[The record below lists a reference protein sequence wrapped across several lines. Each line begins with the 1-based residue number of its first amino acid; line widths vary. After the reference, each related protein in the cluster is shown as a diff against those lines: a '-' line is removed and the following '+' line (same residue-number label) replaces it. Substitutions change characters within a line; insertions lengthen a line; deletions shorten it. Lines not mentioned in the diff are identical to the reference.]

1 MRINKF
7 IAGAG
12 VASRRKADELVAAG
26 KVKVN
31 GVVITEAGYDVD
43 EKNDTVTIGGK
54 KLTLAEDKV
63 YYMLNKPVDVISASS
78 ADHGDRTVID
88 LIDDK
93 EHRLFP
99 VGRLDKDSEGLIFI
113 TNDGDFSYVLT
124 HPRFEKQK
132 KYVAIL
138 KGEIDE
144 KDLRKLTKGVMLDD
158 KIAIA
163 NYVRLDKVIKGNS
176 RVEII
181 ISEGRN
187 RQIRRMCE
195 IIGHPVLS
203 LRRIEEA
210 GISLGNLK
218 TGEYRALTDKEVKT
232 CLSYKRSLEEKDGKP
247 DNNKGPKHDGKK
259 PYKASRPAEG
269 DHRGQRSGDTAGSRF
284 GRENGG
290 RKAPS
295 KPYEKS
301 TKKFKNVTE
310 KVDKKK

>member
-31 GVVITEAGYDVD
+31 GVVVTEAGYDVD

-54 KLTLAEDKV
+54 KLTLAEEKV

-78 ADHGDRTVID
+78 ADHGDTTVID

-132 KYVAIL
+132 KYVALL

-144 KDLRKLTKGVMLDD
+144 KDLKKLTKGVMLDD

-163 NYVRLDKVIKGNS
+163 NYVRLEKVIKGNS
-176 RVEII
+176 KVEII

-195 IIGHPVLS
+195 IIGHPVIS
-203 LRRIEEA
+203 LKRTEEA
-210 GISLGNLK
+210 GLTLGNLK
-218 TGEYRALTDKEVKT
+218 PGEYRALTDKEVKA
-232 CLSYKRSLEEKDGKP
+232 CLSYKKVLEKGEDGK
-247 DNNKGPKHDGKK
+247 D
-259 PYKASRPAEG
+259 
-269 DHRGQRSGDTAGSRF
+269 QRSAKGVS
-284 GRENGG
+284 GRTYGNETKGG
-290 RKAPS
+290 RSYKGRTSASGDRSDSGKTSRYGQS
-295 KPYEKS
+295 KPYEK
-301 TKKFKNVTE
+301 KFKKVSG
-310 KVDKKK
+310 KVDNKK